1 MLCGESF
8 QGKDRHDASWQ
19 SQRVT
24 PRNNWW
30 VRGST
35 QKCLIYLRPVAKHQ
49 IIGRFVAAVT
59 ETGAVQMS
67 SLGKEGRARQAR
79 LAVAVNGKVTAA
91 AAAGRNSHRAA
102 GGAPRVVD
110 PTHKAVVE
118 YLETLEQRSVWC
130 GVYQPSWLVC
140 CP

>member
-1 MLCGESF
+1 
-8 QGKDRHDASWQ
+8 
-19 SQRVT
+19 
-24 PRNNWW
+24 
-30 VRGST
+30 
-35 QKCLIYLRPVAKHQ
+35 
-49 IIGRFVAAVT
+49 
-59 ETGAVQMS
+59 MS